1 MNERVMTGPETA
13 VSPVVGVMLML
24 VVTIIIA
31 AVVSAFS
38 GGLSSGQKVTPS
50 ASISVKIDTAMDDT
64 MGGTT
69 TKMVFEH
76 LSGDSIRSQDI
87 KIITYYTAPNGTV
100 IRHTQDASSPA
111 TQLYSSPRYTRVPFL
126 NDPKVGR
133 SGYNTSVDFGNFT
146 WSTGDLLSTGSP
158 AGTSALLGFNVSDT
172 GYGFRTGVPVD
183 VKILHTPSNK
193 YIFDK
198 EVFVQ

>member
-1 MNERVMTGPETA
+1 MNSLDKTLNESA

-24 VVTIIIA
+24 VVVIIIA
-31 AVVSAFS
+31 AVVSAFA
-38 GGLSSGQKVTPS
+38 GGMGSGQKVTPS
-50 ASISVKIDTAMDDT
+50 ASISVRIDTAMDDT

-76 LSGDSIRSQDI
+76 LSGDPIRSQDI

-100 IRHTQDASSPA
+100 IKHIQDASSPV
-111 TQLYSSPRYTRVPFL
+111 TQLYSSLRFTRVPFL

-133 SGYNTSVDFGNFT
+133 SGYNTSVDFGNFI

-158 AGTSALLGFNVSDT
+158 AGTSALLGFDVSDT
-172 GYGFRTGVPVD
+172 SYGFRAGVPVD